1 LKQLLLLLLIT
12 FGLIGLA
19 NAEYIYHCET
29 SEDSFFYNH
38 SKQELTVLK
47 PQLNFDIIEPSLL
60 LFWRSPFINTDSKE
74 FIINDYE
81 DYQNFNATLT
91 DEKDIFSNLT
101 YENGSLTLTWMNKDS
116 SSLGAY
122 FANCSES
129 YLIVDYDPPPIII
142 IDGVMTMS
150 VCDDLTVDIT
160 YEYEDEDDKL
170 IAEGL
175 GLGWGE
181 KSCVISIDPRA
192 YPDVCYKSSTE
203 FVLKELVSDH
213 PLCIEAEKNND

>member
-1 LKQLLLLLLIT
+1 MKKLLLLLLLS

-19 NAEYIYHCET
+19 NAEWSYTCET

-38 SKQELTVLK
+38 SKQELAVLK
-47 PQLNFDIIEPSLL
+47 PQLYFDSIENVDNNSLL
-60 LFWRSPFINTDSKE
+60 LFRHSPFINTDSTK

-116 SSLGAY
+116 SSIGAY

-129 YLIVDYDPPPIII
+129 YLIVDYFPEYIII
-142 IDGVMTMS
+142 EIK
-150 VCDDLTVDIT
+150 I
-160 YEYEDEDDKL
+160 
-170 IAEGL
+170 I
-175 GLGWGE
+175 
-181 KSCVISIDPRA
+181 
-192 YPDVCYKSSTE
+192 
-203 FVLKELVSDH
+203 
-213 PLCIEAEKNND
+213 